1 MKKILV
7 AIALL
12 AALMSCV
19 NVNEKLGGDF
29 IATNMKYDFHSATFD
44 LNDIWMKPSDS
55 LSAYSSRRI
64 NFGAIR
70 DDTFGLFRRGCAII
84 LVPVVDSVYLG
95 ESPVFKRF
103 RFQAGIDSV
112 SVADPSQ
119 SNILQNVY
127 VYDLTEPLDPKK
139 YYSNTEVKHGSK
151 RITKGVPIVNGTD
164 SLTFEFTSE
173 FGEKYLKITQED
185 MDDYGRYTSKFPGIY
200 ITTNDPVGEGG
211 RFNLFKMSILEANTS
226 SGSSYPTR
234 TDNYAVMYYSGIYNG
249 ERKDTS
255 LMFYFSPL
263 EFQNLNHIIETNT
276 LPDQYVFN
284 VDYHESGNLAGKA
297 DDVLYVE
304 GGSGLK
310 PVISADE
317 IRRLVL
323 AEISSKGVDP
333 ATALISKA
341 TVEMPFDF
349 PEDYRTMYL
358 FPDILSPTIKIST
371 DTSVV
376 FAGLTDASASD
387 ENQGDINRSLCV
399 YAPDITHH
407 VQQIIRQ
414 KDKEDIS
421 DYDIWMLIMH
431 VETTTKTDANA
442 SQMANYYQQI
452 AYASYANQL
461 YGGGY
466 GGYGGYG
473 YGGYGYGGYGY
484 GGYGYNN
491 YYNYMMMAQYA
502 AASATTTSVSQE
514 MDKDRFYKC
523 VLRGPGSKDG
533 RTPKL
538 KITYAV
544 PKE

>member
-19 NVNEKLGGDF
+19 NVNEKLGGDL

-64 NFGAIR
+64 NFGSIR

-95 ESPVFKRF
+95 ENPIFKRF
-103 RFQAGIDSV
+103 RFQAEIDSV

-185 MDDYGRYTSKFPGIY
+185 MDDYDRYTSKFPGIY
-200 ITTNDPVGEGG
+200 ITTNDPAGEGG

-263 EFQNLNHIIETNT
+263 EFQDLNHIIETNT

>member
-1 MKKILV
+1 MKKILA

-12 AALMSCV
+12 AALMSCT
-19 NVNEKLGGDF
+19 NVDEKLGGEF
-29 IATNMKYDFHSATFD
+29 IATNMKYDFHSAEFD
-44 LNDIWMKPSDS
+44 LNDIWMKSADS

-70 DDTFGLFRRGCAII
+70 DETFGLFRRGCAIV
-84 LVPVVDSVYLG
+84 LVPVVDSVDFG
-95 ESPVFKRF
+95 GSPIFQRFKF
-103 RFQAGIDSV
+103 SAGIDSV
-112 SVADPSQ
+112 SVPDPSQ
-119 SNILQNVY
+119 SNILQNVL
-127 VYDLTEPLDPKK
+127 VYDLTEPLDAGK

-151 RITKGVPIVNGTD
+151 RITKGVPVVNGTD
-164 SLTFEFTSE
+164 SLTFEFTTE
-173 FGEKYLKITQED
+173 FGQKYLNITQED
-185 MDDYGRYTSKFPGIY
+185 MKDFDRYTSKFPGIY
-200 ITTNDPVGEGG
+200 VTTEDPVGNGG
-211 RFNLFKMSILEANTS
+211 RFNMFKMNILEKASNST
-226 SGSSYPTR
+226 SSYPTR
-234 TDNYAVMYYSGIYNG
+234 TDNYAVMYYSGIYKG
-249 ERKDTS
+249 ERRDTS

-263 EFQNLNHIIETNT
+263 EFQDLNSIVASNT
-276 LPDQYVFN
+276 LPSQYVFN
-284 VDYHESGNLAGKA
+284 VDYHESSGLAGKVG
-297 DDVLYVE
+297 DRMYVE
-304 GGSGLK
+304 GGSGIK

-317 IRRLVL
+317 IRRVVL
-323 AEISSKGVDP
+323 NEISSKGVDP
-333 ATALISKA
+333 QTALISKA
-341 TVEMPFDF
+341 TIVMPFDF
-349 PEDYRTMYL
+349 PEDYKSMYL
-358 FPDILSPTIKIST
+358 YPDVLSPTIKIST

-387 ENQGDINRSLCV
+387 ENEGDINRSLCV

-431 VETTTKTDANA
+431 IETTTTTNA
-442 SQMANYYQQI
+442 EASEMAQYYQQI

-466 GGYGGYG
+466 GGGYYGG
-473 YGGYGYGGYGY
+473 YGGYGYGGY
-484 GGYGYNN
+484 GYGYNN

-502 AASATTTSVSQE
+502 AASATTTSSSME

-523 VLRGPGSKDG
+523 VLRGPGAKDG
-533 RTPKL
+533 PTPKL

>member
-12 AALMSCV
+12 VALMSCV
-19 NVNEKLGGDF
+19 NVNEKLGGDL

-95 ESPVFKRF
+95 ESPIFKRF
-103 RFQAGIDSV
+103 RFQAEIDSV

-185 MDDYGRYTSKFPGIY
+185 MDDYDRYTSKFPGIY
-200 ITTNDPVGEGG
+200 ITTNDPVGDGG

-263 EFQNLNHIIETNT
+263 EFQDLNHFIETNS

-317 IRRLVL
+317 IRKLVL

>member
-1 MKKILV
+1 MKKILA
-7 AIALL
+7 AIAFL

-29 IATNMKYDFHSATFD
+29 IATNMKYDFHSAEFE
-44 LNDIWMKPSDS
+44 LNDVWMKPADS

-70 DDTFGLFRRGCAII
+70 DETFGLFRRGCAIV
-84 LVPVVDSVYLG
+84 LVPVLNDVDFG
-95 ESPVFKRF
+95 DSPIFQRF
-103 RFQAGIDSV
+103 RFQAEIDSV
-112 SVADPSQ
+112 SVSDPSQ

-127 VYDLTEPLDPKK
+127 VYEITEPLDPKK
-139 YYSNTEVKHGSK
+139 YYSNTEVRHGPK
-151 RITKGVPIVNGTD
+151 RITKGVPIVNGID

-173 FGEKYLKITQED
+173 FGQKYLNITSED
-185 MDDYGRYTSKFPGIY
+185 MSDFEKYTSKFPGIY
-200 ITTNDPVGEGG
+200 LTTNDPDGVGG
-211 RFNLFKMSILEANTS
+211 RFNLFKMNILEASTS
-226 SGSSYPTR
+226 SSYSYPSR
-234 TDNYAVMYYSGIYNG
+234 TDNYAVMYFSGIYDG
-249 ERKDTS
+249 ERRDTS
-255 LMFYFSPL
+255 MMFYFSPL
-263 EFQNLNHIIETNT
+263 EFQDLNENISTNT

-284 VDYHESGNLAGKA
+284 VDSHESGDLAGKA
-297 DDVLYVE
+297 DDILYVE

-323 AEISSKGVDP
+323 SDISSKGADP

-349 PEDYRTMYL
+349 PEDYRSMYL
-358 FPDILSPTIKIST
+358 YPDILSPTIKIST
-371 DTSVV
+371 DSSVV

-387 ENQGDINRSLCV
+387 ENEGNINRSLCV

-431 VETTTKTDANA
+431 VETTTTTNADA

-466 GGYGGYG
+466 GGYYGG
-473 YGGYGYGGYGY
+473 YGGYGYGGY

-502 AASATTTSVSQE
+502 AASATTTSTSSE
-514 MDKDRFYKC
+514 LDKDRFYKC
-523 VLRGPGSKDG
+523 ALRGPGAAG
-533 RTPKL
+533 GPTPKL

>member
-19 NVNEKLGGDF
+19 NVNEKLGGDL

-95 ESPVFKRF
+95 ESPIFKRF
-103 RFQAGIDSV
+103 RFQAEIDSV

-185 MDDYGRYTSKFPGIY
+185 MDDYDRYTSKFPGIY
-200 ITTNDPVGEGG
+200 ITTNDPVGDGG

-226 SGSSYPTR
+226 SGSSYPSR

-263 EFQNLNHIIETNT
+263 EFQDLNHIIETNT

-431 VETTTKTDANA
+431 VETTIKTDANA

>member
-1 MKKILV
+1 MKKILA

-19 NVNEKLGGDF
+19 NVDEKLGGEL
-29 IATNMKYDFHSATFD
+29 IATNMKYDFHSAEFD
-44 LNDIWMKPSDS
+44 LNDIWMKSADS

-70 DDTFGLFRRGCAII
+70 DETFGLFRRGCALI
-84 LVPVVDSVYLG
+84 LVPVVDTVDFG
-95 ESPVFKRF
+95 GSPIFQRFK
-103 RFQAGIDSV
+103 FQAGIDSV

-127 VYDLTEPLDPKK
+127 VYEMTEPLDPAK

-151 RITKGVPIVNGTD
+151 RVTKGVPVVNGID

-173 FGEKYLKITQED
+173 FGQKYLNITQED
-185 MDDYGRYTSKFPGIY
+185 MGDYDKYSSKFPGIY
-200 ITTNDPVGEGG
+200 ITTNDPSGNGG
-211 RFNLFKMSILEANTS
+211 RFNMFKMNILEKTS
-226 SGSSYPTR
+226 SSGTSYPTR

-249 ERKDTS
+249 ERRDTS

-263 EFQNLNHIIETNT
+263 EFQDLDNDIINNI
-276 LPDQYVFN
+276 LPEQYVFN
-284 VDYHESGNLAGKA
+284 VDYHESGNLAGKVE
-297 DDVLYVE
+297 DIMYVE

-310 PVISADE
+310 PVISAEE

-323 AEISSKGVDP
+323 NDISSKGLDP

-341 TVEMPFDF
+341 TIVMPFDF
-349 PEDYRTMYL
+349 PEDYQSMYL
-358 FPDILSPTIKIST
+358 FPDVLSPTIKIST

-387 ENQGDINRSLCV
+387 ENEGDINRSLCV

-431 VETTTKTDANA
+431 VETTTTTNSEANE
-442 SQMANYYQQI
+442 MAQYYQQI

-466 GGYGGYG
+466 GGGYYGG
-473 YGGYGYGGYGY
+473 YGGYGYGGY
-484 GGYGYNN
+484 GYGYNN

-502 AASATTTSVSQE
+502 AASATTTSTSLE
-514 MDKDRFYKC
+514 LDKDRFYKC
-523 VLRGPGSKDG
+523 ALRGPAAKDG
-533 RTPKL
+533 ATPKL
-538 KITYAV
+538 KVTYAV
-544 PKE
+544 PREQ

>member
-1 MKKILV
+1 
-7 AIALL
+7 
-12 AALMSCV
+12 
-19 NVNEKLGGDF
+19 
-29 IATNMKYDFHSATFD
+29 
-44 LNDIWMKPSDS
+44 
-55 LSAYSSRRI
+55 
-64 NFGAIR
+64 
-70 DDTFGLFRRGCAII
+70 
-84 LVPVVDSVYLG
+84 
-95 ESPVFKRF
+95 
-103 RFQAGIDSV
+103 
-112 SVADPSQ
+112 
-119 SNILQNVY
+119 
-127 VYDLTEPLDPKK
+127 
-139 YYSNTEVKHGSK
+139 
-151 RITKGVPIVNGTD
+151 
-164 SLTFEFTSE
+164 
-173 FGEKYLKITQED
+173 
-185 MDDYGRYTSKFPGIY
+185 
-200 ITTNDPVGEGG
+200 
-211 RFNLFKMSILEANTS
+211 
-226 SGSSYPTR
+226 
-234 TDNYAVMYYSGIYNG
+234 MYYSGSYNG

>member
-19 NVNEKLGGDF
+19 NVNEKLGGDL

-103 RFQAGIDSV
+103 RFQAEIDSV

-185 MDDYGRYTSKFPGIY
+185 MDDYDRYTSKFPGIY
-200 ITTNDPVGEGG
+200 ITTNDPVGDGG

-263 EFQNLNHIIETNT
+263 EFQDLNHIIETNT

-414 KDKEDIS
+414 KDKENIS